1 MKTYLAIGALAVMA
15 ASAAEK
21 VPVATL
27 IEMAHKEPN
36 TPAFRSALIDT
47 LGLPNIQKG
56 TAVAG
61 QGSDFLWAIESSSKP
76 NLFIDDLVAPAMTQ
90 IQGSKIWFTAG
101 KMRTGISHSFHY
113 VVDSKKF
120 GGNENVPAYGP
131 DSYEKPGVPKGTIS
145 EKMVHTSKI
154 YDGMQSNYWIY
165 VPAQYDPAKPAA
177 LMVWQD
183 GQGSVDRNG
192 ATRLQIV
199 TDNLIA
205 QKKIPVMIHVLIQ
218 PGTIDKIAGN
228 KTSEFVQN
236 FSKSTG
242 RTLQDSMRSTEYDT
256 VTDRYA
262 RFLRD
267 ELLPE
272 VYAKYNIRKDA
283 YSRGIAGNS
292 SGAIAAFNAA
302 WFQPDQFSRVISR
315 IGTYT
320 SIQWQP
326 GVLDGGNVYPN
337 KVRKEPS
344 RNLRVWLQDG
354 SEDLENAHGSW
365 PLQNLQM
372 ANSLKMMDY
381 DFHLSFGNGSHNGAH
396 GNSELPEELT
406 WLWRDY
412 APSKTEQK
420 FQMEP
425 FEKAKPLFRVKVYN
439 RDIETS
445 DAR

>member
-1 MKTYLAIGALAVMA
+1 MNRHFLIAALSVLGL
-15 ASAAEK
+15 SAAEK
-21 VPVATL
+21 VPVPKL
-27 IEMAHKEPN
+27 LEMARKQPN
-36 TPAFRSALIDT
+36 SAEFRQALGDT

-61 QGSDFLWAIESSSKP
+61 EGGDFLWAIESPSKP
-76 NLFIDDLVAPAMTQ
+76 NLFIDDLAGPALTR
-90 IQGSKIWFTAG
+90 IQGSNLWFASG
-101 KMRTGISHSFHY
+101 KMRTGTSHNFHY
-113 VVDSKKF
+113 VVDAKKF

-131 DSYEKPGVPKGTIS
+131 DSYDKPGVPKGTIS
-145 EKMVHTSKI
+145 EKLVHTSKI

-165 VPAQYDPAKPAA
+165 VPAQYDPKTPAA

-183 GQGSVDRNG
+183 GQGNVDRNS

-205 QKKIPVMIHVLIQ
+205 QKKIPVMIHVMVQ
-218 PGTIDKIAGN
+218 PGTVGTKA
-228 KTSEFVQN
+228 
-236 FSKSTG
+236 
-242 RTLQDSMRSTEYDT
+242 LRSVEYDS
-256 VTDRYA
+256 VNDRYA

-283 YSRGIAGNS
+283 YSRAIAGNS
-292 SGAIAAFNAA
+292 SGGIAAFNAA
-302 WFQPDQFSRVISR
+302 WFQPDQFSRVLSR
-315 IGTYT
+315 VGSFT

-337 KVRKEPS
+337 KIRKEPR
-344 RNLRVWLQDG
+344 RNIRVWLQDG

-365 PLQNLQM
+365 PLQNIQM
-372 ANSLKMMDY
+372 SNSLKLMDY
-381 DFHLSFGNGSHNGAH
+381 DFHLSFGNGSHSGSH
-396 GNSELPEELT
+396 GNSELPEELI

-412 APSKTEQK
+412 DPAKTEQK
-420 FQMEP
+420 FQMDP
-425 FEKAKPLFRVKVYN
+425 LEKAKPLFRVKIYN
-439 RDIETS
+439 RDIDTS